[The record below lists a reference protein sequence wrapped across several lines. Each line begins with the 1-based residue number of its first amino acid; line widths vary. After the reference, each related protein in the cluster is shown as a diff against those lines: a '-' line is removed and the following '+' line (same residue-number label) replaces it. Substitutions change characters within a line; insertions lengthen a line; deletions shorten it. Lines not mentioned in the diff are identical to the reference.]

1 MENLIQFVKD
11 EAGAEI
17 AEYAVAV
24 AILVALGI
32 VCYNSIANA
41 IAYNEASTA
50 SAIGDASGSTFVP
63 TP

>member
-1 MENLIQFVKD
+1 MKKLSQFVTS

-24 AILVALGI
+24 AILVAIGVI
-32 VCYNSIANA
+32 CYNEIANA
-41 IAYNEASTA
+41 IAYSENSTS
-50 SAIGDASGSTFVP
+50 SAIDAASGNTFAP